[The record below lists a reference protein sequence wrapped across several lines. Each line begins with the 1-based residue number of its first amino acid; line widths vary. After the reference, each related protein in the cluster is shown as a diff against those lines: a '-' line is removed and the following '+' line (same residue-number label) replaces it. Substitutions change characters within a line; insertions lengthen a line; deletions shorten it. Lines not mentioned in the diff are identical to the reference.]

1 MRDSICRLGKLIAGW
16 RGDLLLAT
24 LTLAWMLATAVAT
37 AGLGRHLLEL
47 VVILPV
53 AASLS
58 IRNRWPIMAALL
70 AGSALL
76 LAIPLGLTG
85 LVGNWLSLPVSW
97 TAFLLC
103 FALGT
108 SASAIASLFGAA
120 FLAVS
125 LQAAGGPFNPIIEMI
140 TLGAWLAGRVMRS
153 RRALTRQLEA
163 RNLELA
169 SEQEQFA
176 RESVRYE
183 RARITRELH
192 DIVAHCL
199 SVMVIQASA
208 GQRVA
213 DTDRD
218 GMVEAL
224 TSVAESAALAQEE
237 IGRLVE
243 MLRDEM
249 PAGSSPNLQMIDEL
263 VGRAATTG
271 LKVTYRLGGA
281 CELAPAAS
289 ETAYRVVQEAL
300 TNALKHAPGAAVVV
314 TVSAMGAQVAICVL
328 NAAPAEQPSALSR
341 SGGSYGL
348 AAMRERVTACGGS
361 LTAGPAAE
369 GGWQVRALLPT
380 MARGRVGAGEL
391 SSATVSVNRGRS

>member
-1 MRDSICRLGKLIAGW
+1 MRDSISRLGSLIARW
-16 RGDLLLAT
+16 RGDLLLT
-24 LTLAWMLATAVAT
+24 ILTLAWMLATAAAT
-37 AGLGRHLLEL
+37 AGLGRHPLEL

-58 IRNRWPIMAALL
+58 IRNRWPILAALL

-76 LAIPLGLTG
+76 LAIPFGLTG
-85 LVGNWLSLPVSW
+85 LVGNWLALSVSW

-108 SASAIASLFGAA
+108 SASFIASLAGAA
-120 FLAVS
+120 FLAIS
-125 LQAAGGPFNPIIEMI
+125 LQAAGGPFSPIIEMI

-153 RRALTRQLEA
+153 RRALTAQLEA

-169 SEQEQFA
+169 SQQEHFA

-213 DTDRD
+213 DADRD
-218 GMVEAL
+218 GMAEAL

-237 IGRLVE
+237 TGRLVE
-243 MLRDEM
+243 MLRGDLPE
-249 PAGSSPNLQMIDEL
+249 GSSPNLLMIDEL

-271 LKVTYRLGGA
+271 LKVTYRLSGA

-289 ETAYRVVQEAL
+289 GAAYRVVQEAL
-300 TNALKHAPGAAVVV
+300 TNALKHAPGAPVVV
-314 TVSAMGAQVAICVL
+314 TVTAMGAQVGICVQ
-328 NAAPAEQPSALSR
+328 NAARAEQPSALAR
-341 SGGSYGL
+341 SGGAYGL
-348 AAMRERVTACGGS
+348 TAMRERITACGGS
-361 LTAGPAAE
+361 LSAGPTAE

-380 MARGRVGAGEL
+380 LARRRVGAGEP
-391 SSATVSVNRGRS
+391 SSAAASDSRGRG

>member
-1 MRDSICRLGKLIAGW
+1 MRDSIYRLGRLIAGW

-24 LTLAWMLATAVAT
+24 LTLAWMLTAAATT
-37 AGLGRHLLEL
+37 AGLGRHPLEL

-53 AASLS
+53 AGSLS
-58 IRNRWPIMAALL
+58 VRNRWPVVAALL
-70 AGSALL
+70 AGSAML
-76 LAIPLGLTG
+76 LAIPLGLTS
-85 LVGNWLSLPVSW
+85 LVGSWLSLPVSW

-108 SASAIASLFGAA
+108 SASVIAGLPGAA
-120 FLAVS
+120 FVAIS

-140 TLGAWLAGRVMRS
+140 TVGAWLAGRVMRS
-153 RRALTRQLEA
+153 RRALTKQLEA

-213 DTDRD
+213 DADRE
-218 GMVEAL
+218 GMAEAL
-224 TSVAESAALAQEE
+224 TSVAESAAVAREE
-237 IGRLVE
+237 IGHLVE
-243 MLRDEM
+243 MLRGGLPE
-249 PAGSSPNLQMIDEL
+249 GRSPNLQMIGEL

-271 LKVTYRLGGA
+271 LKVTYRFSGA
-281 CELAPAAS
+281 CELESAAS
-289 ETAYRVVQEAL
+289 EAAYRLVQEAL
-300 TNALKHAPGAAVVV
+300 TNALKHAPGAPVIV
-314 TVSAMGAQVAICVL
+314 TVTAQSAQVTICVQ
-328 NAAPAEQPSALSR
+328 NAAPAEQPSALAR
-341 SGGSYGL
+341 SGGGFGL

-361 LTAGPAAE
+361 LTAGPTAE
-369 GGWQVRALLPT
+369 GGWQVEAVLATL
-380 MARGRVGAGEL
+380 ARSR
-391 SSATVSVNRGRS
+391 NGRSVERDGT